1 MISHIKAKYLFTKD
15 KARIIQAPVEEQ
27 ITAAEI
33 YMKILMKF
41 KPKNAVDF
49 IMDWLKHRGVVYIS
63 DPQYY
68 LVDKNILPQVKETKS
83 FKYSLDVFDCDDI
96 SFLKKGYEE
105 EYAYACSKN
114 YAFGIIW
121 VYSPTKGYGHALN
134 FFFDENKDVYFYEP
148 QQDKYFA
155 ETIDEW
161 RLMVAFI

>member
-15 KARIIQAPVEEQ
+15 KVRIIQAPAEEQ

-33 YMKILMKF
+33 YMKTLMKF
-41 KPKNAVDF
+41 KPKNKVDF
-49 IMDWLKHRGVVYIS
+49 IIDWLKHRGVVYIS

-83 FKYSLDVFDCDDI
+83 FKYNLDIFDCDDF

-105 EYAYACSKN
+105 EYAYTCNKN

-134 FFFDENKDVYFYEP
+134 FFFDENKDPYFYEP
-148 QQDKYFA
+148 QQDKYFT
-155 ETIDEW
+155 ETIYEW